1 VPGDTVTMT
10 VEGIGAI
17 SNIVTEGVPSLPVPP
32 ARRRQGA
39 T

>member
-10 VEGIGAI
+10 VEGVGAI
-17 SNIVTEGVPSLPVPP
+17 SNIVTEGAPLLPVPP
-32 ARRRQGA
+32 ARRHRGA